1 MQLSSSSSSSSK
13 SSDDVEEVLPYP
25 QPLSATAAIPSS
37 TSSAQFLSSSRNSNL
52 EQLKKLRVMNNN
64 KNRCDSTEI
73 IKLLITLS
81 NDSTVPND
89 IRKMFSTNAK
99 ILTENHSAKFGS
111 EGTECKAEGCAGQ
124 NCRRF
129 VWNSQLKKNG
139 STINTT
145 ESLCFVGSKKKEY
158 IVSDS
163 VLRFNRNM
171 GFLIFDV
178 S

>member
-1 MQLSSSSSSSSK
+1 VDGGRGGDSQAGGCGSTN
-13 SSDDVEEVLPYP
+13 D
-25 QPLSATAAIPSS
+25 QSATAAIPSS

-52 EQLKKLRVMNNN
+52 EQLKNLRVMGNNN
-64 KNRCDSTEI
+64 SKEI
-73 IKLLITLS
+73 IELLITLS

-89 IRKMFSTNAK
+89 IRKMFNTNAK
-99 ILTENHSAKFGS
+99 ILTENPSAKFGS

-129 VWNSQLKKNG
+129 VWNSQLRKTR

-145 ESLCFVGSKKKEY
+145 ESLCFVGAKKKED

-163 VLRFNRNM
+163 VLRFYKM